1 MYSICAGLMGSGGS
15 VRYWGRFWQW
25 AGNAEERQFKV
36 LTEAKE
42 AFAKLG
48 VAAGVAQCEKL
59 ITLISGKADR

>member
-1 MYSICAGLMGSGGS
+1 MGGH
-15 VRYWGRFWQW
+15 
-25 AGNAEERQFKV
+25 AEEAVKV